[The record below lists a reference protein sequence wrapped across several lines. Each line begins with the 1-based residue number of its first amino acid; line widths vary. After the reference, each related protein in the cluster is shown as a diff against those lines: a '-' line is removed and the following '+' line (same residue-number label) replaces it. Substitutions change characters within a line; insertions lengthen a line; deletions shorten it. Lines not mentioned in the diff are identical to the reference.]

1 MKGKQITFSTE
12 KNLHYISVSHSLSL
26 SYTHTRTRT
35 HTTNSRSAFNSANSK
50 ISAHHWE
57 RGRKI
62 ERPSGRECLCARER
76 ELTTAKADYSLSGVW
91 CCHCLSTWGFS
102 PLCATRLS
110 LSPACEL
117 LFIYR
122 SALLWRAAW
131 IDCSACG
138 TRASSLWV
146 PLQKRSRQ
154 RGNFSVRHGAAEPR
168 VSRWESLQAT
178 PKTMGSRWKL
188 QLFHSLLLSS
198 KTVRDIKKK
207 KKKKCRRAS
216 ATTKGMRCFCR
227 WSRVK
232 RGLSADTWAR
242 RRRRTAVG
250 TRSSSPCTRMSC
262 STSRTS
268 RARGR
273 PGFTCW
279 RDAPASARRRQRCPP
294 LGRKRWR
301 NRWEVWHELSWG
313 LPRAKAPT
321 LFFLSDDTTSPN
333 DIILVQPLTVMT

>member
-207 KKKKCRRAS
+207 KKKNAEERPLQRRA
-216 ATTKGMRCFCR
+216 R
-227 WSRVK
+227 
-232 RGLSADTWAR
+232 
-242 RRRRTAVG
+242 AVSVVG
-250 TRSSSPCTRMSC
+250 
-262 STSRTS
+262 
-268 RARGR
+268 RA
-273 PGFTCW
+273 
-279 RDAPASARRRQRCPP
+279 
-294 LGRKRWR
+294 
-301 NRWEVWHELSWG
+301 
-313 LPRAKAPT
+313 
-321 LFFLSDDTTSPN
+321 
-333 DIILVQPLTVMT
+333 